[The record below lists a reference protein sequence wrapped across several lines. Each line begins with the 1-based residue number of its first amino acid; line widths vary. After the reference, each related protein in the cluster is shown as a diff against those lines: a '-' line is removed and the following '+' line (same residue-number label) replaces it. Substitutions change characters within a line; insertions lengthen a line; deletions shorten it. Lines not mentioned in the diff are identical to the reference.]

1 MLRFI
6 FVSILITALNV
17 HAKTEEKNLQVPY
30 LKQEK
35 NLCVPTCAAMVLA
48 YYSKSI
54 PAREIKV
61 WSRGEEY
68 SPKDL
73 FNDFTQTFFDQLIS
87 GLKKHDIIWQK
98 KIFSNDEGGFLLGV
112 KELKN
117 QIDQGRPVIIDTS
130 LSKNGHTLII
140 SGYKQNATVF
150 VATDPNLEKPG
161 IREFSLADL
170 KKVWSSKLTGTNDR
184 GAILTNSGKFSL
196 KK

>member
-6 FVSILITALNV
+6 FVSILMVAFNA
-17 HAKTEEKNLQVPY
+17 HAISEEKILQVSY

-48 YYSKSI
+48 YYSKPIS
-54 PAREIKV
+54 AREIKM
-61 WSRGEEY
+61 WSKGQVYR
-68 SPKDL
+68 SKDL
-73 FNDFTQTFFDQLIS
+73 FDDFTQTFFDQLIS
-87 GLKKHDIIWQK
+87 GLKTHDIIWQK
-98 KIFSNDEGGFLLGV
+98 KIFSNDDDGFLSGV

-117 QIDQGRPVIIDTS
+117 QIDQDRPVIIDTS

-150 VATDPNLEKPG
+150 VATDPNIEKPG
-161 IREFSLADL
+161 VREFSLVDL
-170 KKVWSSKLTGTNDR
+170 KRIWNSKLTGANDR